1 MAQEQMTDGT
11 TVMTKFKKTFW
22 LGLALWLVW
31 SSSIFA
37 ASVAPSGNTV
47 IAATSAKI
55 NAQAV
60 LTTRQVVIKEADRER
75 TDIPATSCTYSR
87 FPCSV
92 VDYLSI
98 IVKGKPISVPR
109 SVYLDLADI
118 NTAVVIT
125 EKGKHILRL
134 TGGDAS
140 ESYRVVIEFDAN
152 RVRTKRVYS
161 GEGNGLL
168 QETVYHLFEIK

>member
-1 MAQEQMTDGT
+1 MDPR
-11 TVMTKFKKTFW
+11 KSRKTFW
-22 LGLALWLVW
+22 IALALWLVW
-31 SSSIFA
+31 PSSIFA

-47 IAATSAKI
+47 IAATSSKI
-55 NAQAV
+55 KAQAV
-60 LTTRQVVIKEADRER
+60 LTTRQVVIREADRER
-75 TDIPATSCTYSR
+75 TDMPATSCTYSR

-98 IVKGKPISVPR
+98 TVKGEPITVPR

-118 NTAVVIT
+118 NAAVVTT
-125 EKGKHILRL
+125 EKGKYILRL

-168 QETVYHLFEIK
+168 QETVYHLVQD